1 MLKFRLTQTRS
12 RVDAYFDDEST
23 LRNELLGSFLN
34 DMYGQEDLYLGEIAK
49 AEAGETILDLY
60 NNSIHAYLFP
70 DLVVVEDMWDPS
82 LEDEAAE
89 GPRRCTILSLTEAR
103 QLIEDWVQ
111 AQNRWY
117 AERGAASKLGSVA
130 G

>member
-1 MLKFRLTQTRS
+1 MKLDVYGIDGLPYPRISEESQPRQGLLVGFLT
-12 RVDAYFDDEST
+12 
-23 LRNELLGSFLN
+23 
-34 DMYGQEDLYLGEIAK
+34 DMRGQEDLYLAEIAK
-49 AEAGETILDLY
+49 AESGETILDLY
-60 NNSIHAYLFP
+60 NNLIHVYLFP
-70 DLVVVEDMWDPS
+70 GLVVLEDMWDPS